1 MKNAFSYY
9 EKTKNSNIPEN
20 LRMFMNMKVEPGIC
34 IDLGCGAG
42 RDSKFLIKN
51 GWKVIA
57 IDKEDTEKMIRSS
70 LQEEEQNYLE
80 FIKQDFENNIILQSC
95 NLLVAN
101 SSLSFCNR
109 KNFDDLLEAA
119 GKNVKCD
126 IPEAMIRDEVTRML
140 NQYEEHLK
148 MQGLTLKQFYQFT
161 QSNEDALRDQMKE
174 EATKRVLY
182 RLMLEEIVKAENIEA
197 TKDEI
202 KEEAD
207 KMSKRYNMTK
217 EEFIKAFG
225 GEEMVKYD
233 IEMRK
238 AIEVLKEAK

>member
-42 RDSKFLIKN
+42 RDSIFLIKN

-70 LQEEEQNYLE
+70 LQEEEQNYLK

-109 KNFDDLLEAA
+109 KNFDDLWN
-119 GKNVKCD
+119 K
-126 IPEAMIRDEVTRML
+126 
-140 NQYEEHLK
+140 
-148 MQGLTLKQFYQFT
+148 
-161 QSNEDALRDQMKE
+161 
-174 EATKRVLY
+174 
-182 RLMLEEIVKAENIEA
+182 IVDSIS
-197 TKDEI
+197 KDGYFVGNFFGI
-202 KEEAD
+202 NDSWAN
-207 KMSKRYNMTK
+207 RPNMAFFTK
-217 EEFIKAFG
+217 EEVIKLFSSF
-225 GEEMVKYD
+225 K
-233 IEMRK
+233 IINFK
-238 AIEVLKEAK
+238 EVAKNGKTALGIKKHWHIFNVIAKKK

>member
-70 LQEEEQNYLE
+70 LQEEEQNYLK

-109 KNFDDLLEAA
+109 KNFDDLW
-119 GKNVKCD
+119 KK
-126 IPEAMIRDEVTRML
+126 
-140 NQYEEHLK
+140 
-148 MQGLTLKQFYQFT
+148 
-161 QSNEDALRDQMKE
+161 
-174 EATKRVLY
+174 
-182 RLMLEEIVKAENIEA
+182 IVDSIS
-197 TKDEI
+197 KDGYFVGNFFGI
-202 KEEAD
+202 NDSWAN
-207 KMSKRYNMTK
+207 RPNMVFFTK
-217 EEFIKAFG
+217 EEVIKLFSSF
-225 GEEMVKYD
+225 EIINFK
-233 IEMRK
+233 
-238 AIEVLKEAK
+238 EVAKNGKTALGVEKHWHVFNVIAKKK

>member
-109 KNFDDLLEAA
+109 KNFDDLW
-119 GKNVKCD
+119 KK
-126 IPEAMIRDEVTRML
+126 
-140 NQYEEHLK
+140 
-148 MQGLTLKQFYQFT
+148 
-161 QSNEDALRDQMKE
+161 
-174 EATKRVLY
+174 
-182 RLMLEEIVKAENIEA
+182 IVDSIS
-197 TKDEI
+197 KDGYFVGNFFGI
-202 KEEAD
+202 NDSWAN
-207 KMSKRYNMTK
+207 RPNMAFFTK
-217 EEFIKAFG
+217 EEVIKLFSSF
-225 GEEMVKYD
+225 K
-233 IEMRK
+233 IINFK
-238 AIEVLKEAK
+238 EVAKNGKTALGIKKHWHIFNVIAKKK

>member
-70 LQEEEQNYLE
+70 LQEEEQNYLK
-80 FIKQDFENNIILQSC
+80 FIKQDFENNIILQPC

-109 KNFDDLLEAA
+109 KNFDDLWN
-119 GKNVKCD
+119 K
-126 IPEAMIRDEVTRML
+126 
-140 NQYEEHLK
+140 
-148 MQGLTLKQFYQFT
+148 
-161 QSNEDALRDQMKE
+161 
-174 EATKRVLY
+174 
-182 RLMLEEIVKAENIEA
+182 IVDSIS
-197 TKDEI
+197 KDGYFVGNFFGI
-202 KEEAD
+202 NDSWAN
-207 KMSKRYNMTK
+207 RPNMAFFTK
-217 EEFIKAFG
+217 EEVIKLFSSF
-225 GEEMVKYD
+225 K
-233 IEMRK
+233 IINFK
-238 AIEVLKEAK
+238 EVAKNGKTALGIKKHWHIFNVIAKKK

>member
-9 EKTKNSNIPEN
+9 EKKKNSNIPEN

-70 LQEEEQNYLE
+70 LQEEEQNYLK

-109 KNFDDLLEAA
+109 KNFDDLW
-119 GKNVKCD
+119 KK
-126 IPEAMIRDEVTRML
+126 
-140 NQYEEHLK
+140 
-148 MQGLTLKQFYQFT
+148 
-161 QSNEDALRDQMKE
+161 
-174 EATKRVLY
+174 
-182 RLMLEEIVKAENIEA
+182 IVDSIS
-197 TKDEI
+197 KDGYFVGNFFGI
-202 KEEAD
+202 NDSWAN
-207 KMSKRYNMTK
+207 RPNMVFFTK
-217 EEFIKAFG
+217 EEVIKLFSSFEIINFKEVAKNG
-225 GEEMVKYD
+225 KTALG
-233 IEMRK
+233 IEK
-238 AIEVLKEAK
+238 HWHIFNVIAKKK

>member
-70 LQEEEQNYLE
+70 LQEEEQNYLK

-109 KNFDDLLEAA
+109 KNFDDLWN
-119 GKNVKCD
+119 K
-126 IPEAMIRDEVTRML
+126 
-140 NQYEEHLK
+140 
-148 MQGLTLKQFYQFT
+148 
-161 QSNEDALRDQMKE
+161 
-174 EATKRVLY
+174 
-182 RLMLEEIVKAENIEA
+182 IVDSIS
-197 TKDEI
+197 KDGYFVGNFFGI
-202 KEEAD
+202 NDSWAN
-207 KMSKRYNMTK
+207 RPNMAFFTK
-217 EEFIKAFG
+217 EEVIKLFSSF
-225 GEEMVKYD
+225 K
-233 IEMRK
+233 IINFK
-238 AIEVLKEAK
+238 EVAKNGKTALGVEKHWHVFNVIAKKK

>member
-1 MKNAFSYY
+1 MRNAFSYY

-42 RDSKFLIKN
+42 RDSRFLIKN

-109 KNFDDLLEAA
+109 KNFDDLWN
-119 GKNVKCD
+119 K
-126 IPEAMIRDEVTRML
+126 
-140 NQYEEHLK
+140 
-148 MQGLTLKQFYQFT
+148 
-161 QSNEDALRDQMKE
+161 
-174 EATKRVLY
+174 
-182 RLMLEEIVKAENIEA
+182 IVESIS
-197 TKDEI
+197 KDGYFVGNFFGI
-202 KEEAD
+202 NDSWAN
-207 KMSKRYNMTK
+207 RPNMTFFTK
-217 EEFIKAFG
+217 EEVIKLFSSFEIINFKEVAKNG
-225 GEEMVKYD
+225 KTALG
-233 IEMRK
+233 IEK
-238 AIEVLKEAK
+238 HWHVFNVIAKKK

>member
-1 MKNAFSYY
+1 MKNAFKYY
-9 EKTKNSNIPEN
+9 NKTKNSNIPKN
-20 LRMFMNMKVEPGIC
+20 LKTFVDMKINPGIC

-109 KNFDDLLEAA
+109 KNFDDLW
-119 GKNVKCD
+119 KK
-126 IPEAMIRDEVTRML
+126 
-140 NQYEEHLK
+140 
-148 MQGLTLKQFYQFT
+148 
-161 QSNEDALRDQMKE
+161 
-174 EATKRVLY
+174 
-182 RLMLEEIVKAENIEA
+182 IVDSIS
-197 TKDEI
+197 KDGYFVGNFFGI
-202 KEEAD
+202 NDSWAN
-207 KMSKRYNMTK
+207 RPNMVFFTK
-217 EEFIKAFG
+217 EEVIKLFSSF
-225 GEEMVKYD
+225 EIINFK
-233 IEMRK
+233 
-238 AIEVLKEAK
+238 EVAKNGKTALGVEKHWHVFNVIAKKK

>member
-70 LQEEEQNYLE
+70 LQEEEQNYLK
-80 FIKQDFENNIILQSC
+80 FIKQDFENNIILQPC

-109 KNFDDLLEAA
+109 KNFDDLW
-119 GKNVKCD
+119 KK
-126 IPEAMIRDEVTRML
+126 
-140 NQYEEHLK
+140 
-148 MQGLTLKQFYQFT
+148 
-161 QSNEDALRDQMKE
+161 
-174 EATKRVLY
+174 
-182 RLMLEEIVKAENIEA
+182 IVDSIS
-197 TKDEI
+197 KDGYFVGNFFGI
-202 KEEAD
+202 NDSWAN
-207 KMSKRYNMTK
+207 RPNMVFFTK
-217 EEFIKAFG
+217 EEVIKLFSSF
-225 GEEMVKYD
+225 EIINFK
-233 IEMRK
+233 
-238 AIEVLKEAK
+238 EVAKNGKTALGVEKHWHVFNVIAKKK

>member
-42 RDSKFLIKN
+42 RDSIFLIKN

-109 KNFDDLLEAA
+109 KNFDDLW
-119 GKNVKCD
+119 KK
-126 IPEAMIRDEVTRML
+126 
-140 NQYEEHLK
+140 
-148 MQGLTLKQFYQFT
+148 
-161 QSNEDALRDQMKE
+161 
-174 EATKRVLY
+174 
-182 RLMLEEIVKAENIEA
+182 IVDSIS
-197 TKDEI
+197 KDGYFVGNFFGI
-202 KEEAD
+202 NDSWAN
-207 KMSKRYNMTK
+207 RPNMVFFTK
-217 EEFIKAFG
+217 EEVIKLFSSF
-225 GEEMVKYD
+225 EIINFK
-233 IEMRK
+233 
-238 AIEVLKEAK
+238 EVAKNGKTALGVEKHWHVFNVIAKKK

>member
-109 KNFDDLLEAA
+109 KNFDDLWN
-119 GKNVKCD
+119 K
-126 IPEAMIRDEVTRML
+126 
-140 NQYEEHLK
+140 
-148 MQGLTLKQFYQFT
+148 
-161 QSNEDALRDQMKE
+161 
-174 EATKRVLY
+174 
-182 RLMLEEIVKAENIEA
+182 IVNSIS
-197 TKDEI
+197 KDGYFVGNFFGI
-202 KEEAD
+202 NDSWANGP
-207 KMSKRYNMTK
+207 NMVFFTK
-217 EEFIKAFG
+217 EEVIKLFSSF
-225 GEEMVKYD
+225 EIINFK
-233 IEMRK
+233 
-238 AIEVLKEAK
+238 EVAKNGKTALGVEKHWHVFNVIAKKK